1 MPKPERYKTRSG
13 RTTYRVR
20 FRHNGRQ
27 TSETFAT
34 QAAAKIFCTDIES
47 RGVEYAVRMREE
59 EERENLRGRSLDD
72 VLEKYLKHMA
82 PRVRSDRTIKDYRR
96 RYELAIKPALGSTP
110 VAALTDSDVRAW
122 VDDLL
127 TGRIGAKVRIIAGE
141 RTKVPISTKTI
152 ADRHALL
159 HALIKHAMM
168 LRWIEHDP
176 CAATE
181 LPKRPR
187 KPPKGLRPAEW
198 QALHAALV
206 QINPD
211 AADLAAFMLATG
223 WRWGE
228 ATALTTYDV
237 EDDGERVWVTV
248 TQVMRRD
255 ATGRSRPVQDAKSA
269 AGERRVKLDSDAAAL
284 VRRRVAATRPGSLV
298 FTSQTGAPWHHSHF
312 RSRAWEPAVD
322 LANLARRP
330 TPHWLRHTHV
340 GWMVLTGAAT
350 LPELQS
356 RIGHASI
363 KTTIDVYGRMVQD
376 VSDNALDAFAAIRGR
391 TPSLDAPK
399 VAAIEAH
406 DAR

>member
-1 MPKPERYKTRSG
+1 MPKPEAYQAKTG
-13 RTTYRVR
+13 RKTWRVR

-34 QAAAKIFCTDIES
+34 LAAAKIFCTDIDS

-59 EERENLRGRSLDD
+59 EERENLRGQTLDD
-72 VLEKYLKHMA
+72 ALEDYLRHMA

-96 RYELAIKPALGSTP
+96 RYELAIRPALGSTP
-110 VAALTDSDVRAW
+110 VVALTEADVRGW

-127 TGRIGAKVRIIAGE
+127 MGRVGAKVRVIDGKRIA
-141 RTKVPISTKTI
+141 VPISTKTI

-159 HALIKHAMM
+159 HAIVKHAIT
-168 LRWIEHDP
+168 LKWTDHDP
-176 CAATE
+176 CQNTD

-198 QALHAALV
+198 QALHAALE

-269 AGERRVKLDSDAAAL
+269 AGERRVKLDPEAARM
-284 VRRRVAATRPGSLV
+284 VRQRVSRARPGSLV
-298 FTSQTGAPWHHSHF
+298 FTTQTGAPWHHSHF

-340 GWMVLTGAAT
+340 GWMVLTGAAS

-376 VSDNALDAFAAIRGR
+376 VSDGALDAFAAMRR
-391 TPSLDAPK
+391 AALPSPH
-399 VAAIEAH
+399 VREAIG
-406 DAR
+406 D